1 LEELGVAGGIIL
13 KWFLK
18 EKFEDM
24 TYWIHVT
31 QD

>member
-1 LEELGVAGGIIL
+1 LEELGVAGRIIL

-18 EKFEDM
+18 EKVEDM
-24 TYWIHVT
+24 TYWIHVN